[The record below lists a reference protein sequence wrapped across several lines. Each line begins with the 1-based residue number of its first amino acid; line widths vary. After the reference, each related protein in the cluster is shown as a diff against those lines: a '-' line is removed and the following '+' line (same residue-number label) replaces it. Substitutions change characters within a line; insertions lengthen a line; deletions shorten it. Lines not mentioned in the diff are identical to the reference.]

1 MVNIRDVAKL
11 AGVAPITV
19 SRVINNSDSVN
30 PATRERVQKAIDELH
45 YVPNTLAKS
54 LRSRQTQTIALILTD
69 ITNPFWTTIARG
81 VEDAAAE
88 SGFHTILCNTD
99 ENPAKEATYINL
111 LLQRRV
117 DGIIIAPTTPDKTR
131 LALLKRHQVPCVL
144 IDRRVAGFKADAV
157 YGDSRT
163 GARVLTEHLI
173 NLGHRRIAI
182 VNGPCSISTAQ
193 DRTDGYRAAL
203 RRHQIPLEDGL
214 IMEGGE
220 FKQTSGYQHV
230 KQLLAHHPRPTAIFA
245 ANNLIAV
252 GALQALREAGLR
264 VPEDMAIVCFDDIGL
279 ASVVEPFFTVVAQ
292 PAYEMGE
299 KAARLLIER
308 LAVKRN
314 IKTREIVFAPQ
325 LIIRQ
330 SCGQGLA
337 QTS

>member
-30 PATRERVQKAIDELH
+30 PATRQRVQTAIDELH

-54 LRSRQTQTIALILTD
+54 LRSRHTQTIALILTD

-117 DGIIIAPTTPDKTR
+117 DGIIIAPTTPDRKR
-131 LALLKRHQVPCVL
+131 LALLKQHQVACVL

-157 YGDSRT
+157 LGDNRQ
-163 GARVLTEHLI
+163 GACLLTEHLI
-173 NLGHRRIAI
+173 ELGHRRIAL

-193 DRTDGYRAAL
+193 DRADGYRAAL
-203 RRHQIPLEDGL
+203 RQHQIPLEDGL

-220 FKQTSGYQHV
+220 FKQASGYQLV
-230 KQLLAHHPRPTAIFA
+230 KQLLTHLPRPTAIFA

-252 GALQALREAGLR
+252 GALQALREAALR
-264 VPEDMAIVCFDDIGL
+264 VPEDIALVCFDDIGV
-279 ASVVEPFFTVVAQ
+279 ASVVDPFFTVVAQ

-299 KAARLLIER
+299 KSARLLIER
-308 LAVKRN
+308 LAAKRN
-314 IKTREIVFAPQ
+314 LRPREIVFTPQ
-325 LIIRQ
+325 LVIRQ
-330 SCGQGLA
+330 SCGSGLA
-337 QTS
+337 KTA